1 LRESRMEKIG
11 SQAIYQKQW
20 HKTLQIEV
28 EVVSRGHFPTTAI
41 VRLPDGKEIETDII
55 DMEPVLL

>member
-1 LRESRMEKIG
+1 MEKIG